1 MLVSGKILLRF
12 LVNGSFHNLLY
23 LFAGYKIIT
32 YLCDVINKQIVMPT
46 VLILF
51 GLKFRIYT
59 AEHLPPHC
67 HVTSQDGQAKFEILD
82 SVRLVENHGLKPKDL
97 RLAESILEE
106 NLELIQE
113 EWKKL
118 HGEF

>member
-1 MLVSGKILLRF
+1 
-12 LVNGSFHNLLY
+12 
-23 LFAGYKIIT
+23 
-32 YLCDVINKQIVMPT
+32 MPT
-46 VLILF
+46 ILILF

-67 HVTSQDGQAKFEILD
+67 HVVSQDGEAKFEIKDEVILI
-82 SVRLVENHGLKPKDL
+82 ENKGMKPKDIS
-97 RLAESILEE
+97 LAKSILEE
-106 NLELIQE
+106 NLEIIQE

>member
-1 MLVSGKILLRF
+1 
-12 LVNGSFHNLLY
+12 
-23 LFAGYKIIT
+23 
-32 YLCDVINKQIVMPT
+32 MPT

-51 GLKFRIYT
+51 GLRFKIYT
-59 AEHLPPHC
+59 AEHQSPHC
-67 HVTSQDGQAKFEILD
+67 HVTSQDGQAKFEIKNEVILM
-82 SVRLVENHGLKPKDL
+82 ENNGMKPKDL
-97 RLAESILEE
+97 SLAKAILEE

>member
-1 MLVSGKILLRF
+1 
-12 LVNGSFHNLLY
+12 
-23 LFAGYKIIT
+23 
-32 YLCDVINKQIVMPT
+32 MPT

-67 HVTSQDGQAKFEILD
+67 HVTSQDGQAKFEIKDEVILM
-82 SVRLVENHGLKPKDL
+82 ENRGLKPKDL
-97 RLAESILEE
+97 SLARAILEE

-113 EWKKL
+113 EWRKL
-118 HGEF
+118 HGDF

>member
-1 MLVSGKILLRF
+1 
-12 LVNGSFHNLLY
+12 
-23 LFAGYKIIT
+23 
-32 YLCDVINKQIVMPT
+32 MPT

-67 HVTSQDGQAKFEILD
+67 HVTSQDGQAKYEINDEVILM
-82 SVRLVENHGLKPKDL
+82 ENRGLKPKDL
-97 RLAESILEE
+97 SLARAVLEE

-113 EWKKL
+113 EWRKL
-118 HGEF
+118 HGDF

>member
-1 MLVSGKILLRF
+1 M
-12 LVNGSFHNLLY
+12 
-23 LFAGYKIIT
+23 FAGYKIIT
-32 YLCDVINKQIVMPT
+32 YLCCVIKKQIVMPT
-46 VLILF
+46 VLMLF

-82 SVRLVENHGLKPKDL
+82 TVKLIENKGLKPKDL

-106 NLELIQE
+106 NLELIQN

-118 HGEF
+118 HGDF

>member
-1 MLVSGKILLRF
+1 
-12 LVNGSFHNLLY
+12 
-23 LFAGYKIIT
+23 
-32 YLCDVINKQIVMPT
+32 MPT

-67 HVTSQDGQAKFEILD
+67 HVSSQDGQAKFEIEDEVKLI
-82 SVRLVENHGLKPKDL
+82 ENKGLKPKDIS
-97 RLAESILEE
+97 LAMAILEE
-106 NLELIQE
+106 NLEIIQE

-118 HGEF
+118 HGDF